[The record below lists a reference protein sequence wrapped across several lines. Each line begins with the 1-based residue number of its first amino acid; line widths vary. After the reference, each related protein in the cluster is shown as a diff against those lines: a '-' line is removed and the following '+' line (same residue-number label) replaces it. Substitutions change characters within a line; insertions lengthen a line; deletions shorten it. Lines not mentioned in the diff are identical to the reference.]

1 MIAHEQRAK
10 SDRPPSPPAG
20 QQRVLGALVV
30 TFGIVLGLMIGSGT
44 LRSYDVWWHLRL
56 GQDIIATDSIA
67 LHDGYSHTAPGGYRP
82 PQQWLF
88 EVLQA
93 ACYSIGGDAS
103 LVWIR
108 MLFGA
113 LSLGLLAWLL
123 VRRRTSYL
131 VAVVALVLTASAS
144 MPYMTC
150 RPHLAMPLF
159 LLGLVSIL
167 QHSARRPGLLWL
179 VPALFAWWANVHAS
193 FTVGMA
199 VIGVWA
205 VGEVIGKGD
214 EPISAGIGFRAQR
227 LPTALLVIAGSVAGS
242 LINPVGFGL
251 ITYSLD
257 YLPGGQFAYH
267 AKTIQEWMPPDVTA
281 LETAATTVLLLG
293 GMLVLLIRWRHV
305 RLFELLLGALM
316 VAMGLKW
323 GRSAMHTC
331 IVMAWLAMP
340 VLSTWLEEVSP
351 TLIGWR
357 PGSRQAAAGVMG
369 VAFAAV
375 MLVSLL
381 SIARPVIAKR
391 ALYTNIYPVA
401 AADWIAAHDLPPRMF
416 NPYHWGGYLIHRLY
430 PRYRVFI
437 DGRVDLY
444 GRDVFEDWQTVR
456 YADDGW
462 EDVLRKYGVTWGV
475 LASFYD
481 TVDAVKSSKDW
492 EIIYDDGTAVIF
504 ARKDLEWR

>member
-1 MIAHEQRAK
+1 MQSAHHRAF
-10 SDRPPSPPAG
+10 A
-20 QQRVLGALVV
+20 ALIVAQGV
-30 TFGIVLGLMIGSGT
+30 VLGLMIGSGG
-44 LRSYDVWWHLRL
+44 LRCYDVWWHLRL
-56 GQDIIATDSIA
+56 GRDIIATNSIA
-67 LHDGYSHTAPGGYRP
+67 LYDGYSHTAPDGYRP

-131 VAVVALVLTASAS
+131 VCVVSLVLTASAS

-167 QHSARRPGLLWL
+167 NGSRRRPGLLWL

-199 VIGVWA
+199 VIGAWA
-205 VGEVIGKGD
+205 VGEVLGRD
-214 EPISAGIGFRAQR
+214 DTLPPTGIGFRAHR
-227 LPTALLVIAGSVAGS
+227 IPVALLVIVGSVAGS
-242 LINPVGFGL
+242 LVNPVGFGL

-257 YLPGGQFAYH
+257 YLPGGQLAHFSAS
-267 AKTIQEWMPPDVTA
+267 IQEWMPPDVTA
-281 LETAATTVLLLG
+281 LETAAASVLLLG
-293 GMLVLLIRWRHV
+293 GMLVLVIRRRHV

-316 VAMGLKW
+316 LLMGLKW
-323 GRSAMHTC
+323 GRAAMHTC
-331 IVMAWLAMP
+331 IVMTWLAMP
-340 VLSTWLEEVSP
+340 VLSNWLEEVSP
-351 TLIGWR
+351 TLVGWR
-357 PGSRQAAAGVMG
+357 PGSRHAAAGVMW

-391 ALYTNIYPVA
+391 TLYTDPYPVA
-401 AADWIAAHDLPPRMF
+401 AADWVAAHDLPRSMF

-444 GRDVFEDWQTVR
+444 GREVYEDWQTVR
-456 YADDGW
+456 YAHDGW
-462 EDVLRKYGVTWGV
+462 EQVLEKYNVQWGI
-475 LASFYD
+475 LAEFYE
-481 TVDAVKSSKDW
+481 TVDAVKASDDW
-492 EIIYDDGTAVIF
+492 EIIYDDGTAVVF
-504 ARKDLEWR
+504 ARKDLQWR

>member
-1 MIAHEQRAK
+1 MAHGDREQGNQ
-10 SDRPPSPPAG
+10 PPATAAA
-20 QQRVLGALVV
+20 QQRTLGGLVVAFGLVLG
-30 TFGIVLGLMIGSGT
+30 IMIGSGT

-56 GQDIIATDSIA
+56 GQDIIATNTIA
-67 LHDGYSHTAPGGYRP
+67 LHDSYSHTAPGAYRP

-131 VAVVALVLTASAS
+131 VAVVAIVLTASAS

-167 QHSARRPGLLWL
+167 QHSRRRPGLLWL

-214 EPISAGIGFRAQR
+214 EPLSAGIGFRVNR
-227 LPTALLVIAGSVAGS
+227 IPMALLVIAGSIAGS
-242 LINPVGFGL
+242 LVNPVGFGL

-267 AKTIQEWMPPDVTA
+267 SRTIQEWMPPNVTA
-281 LETAATTVLLLG
+281 LETAATSVLLLG
-293 GMLVLLIRWRHV
+293 GMLALLIRWRHV

-340 VLSTWLEEVSP
+340 VLSNWLEEVSP

-357 PGSRQAAAGVMG
+357 PGSRPAAAGVMG
-369 VAFAAV
+369 IAFAAV

-391 ALYTNIYPVA
+391 ALYTDIYPVA
-401 AADWIAAHDLPPRMF
+401 AADWIVAHDLPPEMF

-430 PRYRVFI
+430 PRCRLFI

-444 GRDVFEDWQTVR
+444 GREVYEDWQTVR
-456 YADDGW
+456 YAEDGW
-462 EDVLRKYGVTWGV
+462 EQVLEKYNVQWGI
-475 LASFYD
+475 LAEFYD
-481 TVDAVKSSKDW
+481 TVGAVKSSSDW

-504 ARKDLEWR
+504 ARSDLEWR